1 MLIDWFT
8 VGAQVINFLI
18 LIWLMKRYLY
28 QPILHAIDARE
39 TRIAAELSDA
49 DAKKAEAQK
58 ERDEF
63 EHKNEAFDQQRAEL
77 LSKAGDEANAKGQQ
91 LMDAARQAADALSA
105 KRQKALNHE
114 QQSLKEAITQ
124 RTREEVFAI
133 TRKTLTDL
141 ADTTLEASMTE
152 AFTRRVRALKGKG
165 KDSLDAAL
173 KNASKPAIIRSAFT
187 LPREQRAA
195 IQQALNETFS
205 TDIQTDFVVT
215 PDVISGIEL
224 TAGGQKIAWSIADY
238 LASMEQRISE
248 LTELAKLPKTQDAKN
263 PSATETEV
271 AAEPETE
278 ADSKPEA
285 KTRKKTKHASKPATF
300 GKPE

>member
-39 TRIAAELSDA
+39 ARIAAELSDA

-63 EHKNEAFDQQRAEL
+63 EHKNEAFDQQRTEL
-77 LSKAGDEANAKGQQ
+77 LSKASDEANAKGQQ
-91 LMDAARQAADALSA
+91 LMDAARQAADALTA

-114 QQSLKEAITQ
+114 QQTLKEAITQ

-133 TRKTLTDL
+133 TRKALTDL
-141 ADTTLEASMTE
+141 ADTTLEASMTD
-152 AFTRRVRALKGKG
+152 AFTRRVRALAG
-165 KDSLDAAL
+165 KDKESLDAAL
-173 KNASKPAIIRSAFT
+173 KNPPAPAIIRSAFA
-187 LPREQRAA
+187 LPQEQRAA
-195 IQQALNETFS
+195 IGQALNETFS
-205 TDIQTDFVVT
+205 ADIHIDFVVT

-224 TAGGQKIAWSIADY
+224 TAAGQKIAWSIADY
-238 LASMEQRISE
+238 LSSMEQRIGE
-248 LTELAKLPKTQDAKN
+248 LTKAQESRNTPV
-263 PSATETEV
+263 TETKV
-271 AAEPETE
+271 ATNPAAKIE
-278 ADSKPEA
+278 SKPKA
-285 KTRKKTKHASKPATF
+285 TAQKKTKLAVKPETS